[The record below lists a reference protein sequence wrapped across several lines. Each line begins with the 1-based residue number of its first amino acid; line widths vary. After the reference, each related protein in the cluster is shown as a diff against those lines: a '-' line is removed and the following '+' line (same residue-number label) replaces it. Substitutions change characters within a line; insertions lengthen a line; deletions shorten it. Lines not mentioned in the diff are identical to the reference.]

1 MKVVAHLREGKLI
14 KGYADAVPAASLQA
28 LLHQDPEALPQEIG
42 VRLVDSN
49 NLISVPLGSLK
60 ALFFVKSF
68 EGRAQYKEIKF
79 FNTHPPVEG
88 LWVRVKFFDGE
99 SFEGV
104 LHNSIHYLIYP
115 GFFLRPPDPQSNNE
129 AVYVVKASLVE
140 FRVLGLEMNF

>member
-1 MKVVAHLREGKLI
+1 MKVVAHQREGKLI

-104 LHNSIHYLIYP
+104 LHNSIHYLI
-115 GFFLRPPDPQSNNE
+115 
-129 AVYVVKASLVE
+129 
-140 FRVLGLEMNF
+140 